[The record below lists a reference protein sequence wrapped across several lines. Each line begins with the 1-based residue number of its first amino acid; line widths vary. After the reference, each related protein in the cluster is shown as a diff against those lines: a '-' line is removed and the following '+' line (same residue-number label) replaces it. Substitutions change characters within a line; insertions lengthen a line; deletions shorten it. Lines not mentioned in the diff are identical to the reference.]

1 MDAVIDRPVNLLD
14 LLHFLVDLQLIP
26 DNLRIVLYT
35 VEHFQS
41 AENLLNDDNRSP
53 EFGVLLDLAAEHL
66 GIVQIHSIRGN
77 HIAGLQVG
85 AIKELEGAQTGIL
98 GAFAQHGRLDIT
110 VGHAG
115 KFRVV
120 LHNAVQAVQVLE
132 QGVIAGQDGVGRQL
146 VPVLKH
152 TAGSIDPGDVH
163 PRPADQNR
171 RDQQQGNKHRHRTCT
186 VVKQFLKEP
195 FHVSPLLS
203 LYP

>member
-1 MDAVIDRPVNLLD
+1 MDTVVDGAVDLFH
-14 LLHFLVDLQLIP
+14 LLHLLIHLQF
-26 DNLRIVLYT
+26 VLNHLC
-35 VEHFQS
+35 VLLNRLEHIQS
-41 AENLLNDDNRSP
+41 TQNLLNDDNRSP

-98 GAFAQHGRLDIT
+98 GAFAQHGRLDIA

-152 TAGSIDPGDVH
+152 AAGSIDPGDVH

-171 RDQQQGNKHRHRTCT
+171 RDQQQGNKHRYRTCT